1 MERVKRVI
9 FIQIGTEVFTVEID
23 QIKRFV
29 DKAEISGLSDKGD
42 GLNRI
47 GMICLYDEVIPV
59 LDLHRWF
66 GQKPMNLCKNT
77 IFAVMMFGGKSFAFP
92 ISAVIGSCEVSDEC
106 FYAVPAVF
114 EKESRKAFRE
124 VVDWNGKL
132 YLKICGETI
141 LRAMM
146 TNTQVMELWENT
158 D

>member
-1 MERVKRVI
+1 MGRVKRIV
-9 FIQIGTEVFTVEID
+9 FIQIGTEVFAVEID

-29 DKAEISGLSDKGD
+29 DKAEISGLSDKGG

-47 GMICLYDEVIPV
+47 GMIFLYDEVIPV
-59 LDLHRWF
+59 LDLHGWI
-66 GQKPMNLCKNT
+66 GQKSMNFCKKT
-77 IFAVMMFGGKSFAFP
+77 IFVVMMFGGKSFAFP

-106 FYAVPAVF
+106 FYTVPAVF
-114 EKESRKAFRE
+114 GKENRKAFRE

-146 TNTQVMELWENT
+146 ANTPVM
-158 D
+158 